1 MTRNRASAKKAGSSF
16 ERLIADY
23 LKIALNDSR
32 IDRKVRTGAKD
43 TGDIANVKT
52 IQGGDVTLEL
62 KDYGGQFKVTEW
74 LREAE
79 IERINARAEIGV
91 VVAKRRGVTSPD
103 KQVAF
108 MTVETLAYL
117 LGGVAPFQRGF
128 EQAKEVYILPDG
140 ATMRFIPKGDN

>member
-1 MTRNRASAKKAGSSF
+1 MTRNRQSAKKAGSSF

-32 IDRKVRTGAKD
+32 IDRKVRTGARD

-79 IERINARAEIGV
+79 TERINAYAEIGV
-91 VVAKRRGVTSPD
+91 VIAKRRGVTSPD

-117 LGGVAPFQRGF
+117 LGGVSPARDITVD
-128 EQAKEVYILPDG
+128 QAKEVRVID
-140 ATMRFIPKGDN
+140 

>member
-23 LKIALNDSR
+23 LKIALNDTR

-79 IERINARAEIGV
+79 VERGNDDAAVGV
-91 VVAKRRGVTSPD
+91 VVAKRRGKSDPAEAV
-103 KQVAF
+103 VF
-108 MTVETLAYL
+108 MTLEAFARLVGSTE
-117 LGGVAPFQRGF
+117 
-128 EQAKEVYILPDG
+128 
-140 ATMRFIPKGDN
+140 

>member
-1 MTRNRASAKKAGSSF
+1 MSKGKLMTRNRASAKKAGSSF

-23 LKIALNDSR
+23 LKIALNDTR

-74 LREAE
+74 LKEAE
-79 IERINARAEIGV
+79 VERINSRAEIGV
-91 VVAKRRGVTSPD
+91 VIAKRRGVTSPD

-117 LGGVAPFQRGF
+117 LGGTAPFHRDYGL
-128 EQAKEVYILPDG
+128 AKEVG
-140 ATMRFIPKGDN
+140 E